1 MFRFDFMEPRKN
13 PRWPP
18 KSQIFAISQYF
29 VGQTYKCDTSLII
42 FFQGEPSYAFKT
54 EI

>member
-1 MFRFDFMEPRKN
+1 MFRFDFMEPKQI

-18 KSQIFAISQYF
+18 KSQIFAISRYF
-29 VGQTYKCDTSLII
+29 GGQTYKCDTSLII